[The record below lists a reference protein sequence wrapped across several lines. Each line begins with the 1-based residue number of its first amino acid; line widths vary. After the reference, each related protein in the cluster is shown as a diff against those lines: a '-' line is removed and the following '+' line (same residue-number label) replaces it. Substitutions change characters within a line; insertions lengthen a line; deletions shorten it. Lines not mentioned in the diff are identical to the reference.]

1 MSQKNQTNQDQEN
14 KSNRTLVISRII
26 NAPRALVFKVW
37 TDPRHIAQW
46 WGPNGFTNTIK
57 NMKVKPGGEWTFIM
71 HGPDGTDYPNKI
83 VYSEVV
89 YPERLVYMHSDD
101 IEIDPQVFHVTVT
114 FEELDGK
121 TKLTMNTTFSSA
133 EELEKVIK
141 EFGALEGGNQT
152 LNKLEEHMLTLP
164 NLEEFKIT
172 RKLKA
177 PQQLVWEVWTQA
189 QHLAQWWGPAGLKME
204 VAKLDLRDGGLFHY
218 KMTTPD
224 GSEMWGRFVFCEI
237 NAPKQ
242 MSFIVSFVDEKAEMI
257 RHPMAPEWPLEILNI
272 LSLSEENGMT
282 TLTIQ
287 GYPINAN
294 DIEEKVFASNYAS
307 MNEGFGGTFKQLEDY
322 ISSL

>member
-1 MSQKNQTNQDQEN
+1 MSSKNPSNQDQEN
-14 KSNRTLVISRII
+14 KSNRSLVISRII

-57 NMKVKPGGEWTFIM
+57 HMNVKVGGEWKFIM

-83 VYSEVV
+83 VYSEIV

-101 IEIDPQVFHVTVT
+101 IEIDPQFFQVTVT

-121 TKLTMNTTFSSA
+121 TKLTMSTTFSSA
-133 EELEKVIK
+133 EELEKVIN

-152 LNKLEEHMLTLP
+152 LNKLEEHMKTLP
-164 NLEEFKIT
+164 NLDEFKIT

-177 PQQLVWEVWTQA
+177 PQQMVWEVWTQA
-189 QHLAQWWGPAGLKME
+189 EHLAHWWGPAGLKLE
-204 VAKLDLRDGGLFHY
+204 VEQLDLREGGLFHY

-224 GSEMWGRFVFCEI
+224 GREMWGKFVFLEI
-237 NAPKQ
+237 IEPKQ
-242 MSFIVSFVDEKAEMI
+242 MSFVVSFSNKEAGTL
-257 RHPMAPEWPLEILNI
+257 RHPMAPEWPLEVLNI
-272 LSLSEENGMT
+272 LTLTEENGST
-282 TLTIQ
+282 TLTLQ

-294 DIEEKVFASNYAS
+294 DIEENIFASNHAS
-307 MNEGFGGTFKQLEDY
+307 MNEGFGGTFKQLEEY